1 MVEEEEIKVNI
12 SGNIRIRE
20 DEEDP
25 DIDELEDAL
34 PDIDKDNDGI
44 SNAIIL
50 KNQKKLFN
58 PIKNLILKKYKSKYL
73 IKS

>member
-20 DEEDP
+20 DEEVP

>member
-1 MVEEEEIKVNI
+1 MVEEEEIKVNV

-25 DIDELEDAL
+25 DIAEREDAI

-44 SNAIIL
+44 
-50 KNQKKLFN
+50 
-58 PIKNLILKKYKSKYL
+58 
-73 IKS
+73 

>member
-1 MVEEEEIKVNI
+1 MVEEEEIKVNV

-20 DEEDP
+20 DEKDP
-25 DIDELEDAL
+25 DIAEREDAI

-44 SNAIIL
+44 SNAKIL

-58 PIKNLILKKYKSKYL
+58 PNKNLILKIYKSKYL

>member
-1 MVEEEEIKVNI
+1 MVEEEEIKVNV

-25 DIDELEDAL
+25 DIAEREDAI

-44 SNAIIL
+44 SNTKIL

-58 PIKNLILKKYKSKYL
+58 PNKNLILKIYKSKYL